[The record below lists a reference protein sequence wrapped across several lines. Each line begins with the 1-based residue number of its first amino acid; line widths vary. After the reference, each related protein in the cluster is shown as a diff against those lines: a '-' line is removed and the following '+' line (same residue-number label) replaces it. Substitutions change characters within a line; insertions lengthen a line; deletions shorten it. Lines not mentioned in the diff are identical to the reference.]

1 MKEFESHVNIVDKI
15 KFKYTFLNTEER
27 YLNHDIAT

>member
-1 MKEFESHVNIVDKI
+1 MKEFECHVNIVAKI
-15 KFKYTFLNTEER
+15 KFKYTFLNIEER